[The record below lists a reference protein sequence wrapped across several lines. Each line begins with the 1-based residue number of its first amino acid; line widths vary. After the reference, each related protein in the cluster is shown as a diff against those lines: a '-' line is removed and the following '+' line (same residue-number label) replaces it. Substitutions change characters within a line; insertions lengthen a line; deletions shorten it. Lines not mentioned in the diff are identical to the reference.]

1 MDETRKARMDMIDAF
16 HKGCEIRAMEAELAQ
31 ASAKLVEQ
39 QNEIDKMRGVIFTL
53 AMIDRDMMTEHD
65 EALLEEA
72 IERAKELY
80 DESRRT

>member
-39 QNEIDKMRGVIFTL
+39 QNEIDKLRKRVKHL
-53 AMIDRDMMTEHD
+53 ENVVADQSWSREYERD
-65 EALLEEA
+65 
-72 IERAKELY
+72 Y
-80 DESRRT
+80 YESKPSEKW

>member
-39 QNEIDKMRGVIFTL
+39 QNEIDKLRKRVKHLEDVLADQSWSREYDRTMGV
-53 AMIDRDMMTEHD
+53 D
-65 EALLEEA
+65 
-72 IERAKELY
+72 Y
-80 DESRRT
+80 NESY